1 MKLNKWGS
9 KFLLAPKLD
18 RRLRRILRKGFTLSI
33 AAGVILLLALA
44 SCTQAPK
51 PPLRVGF
58 VVWPGSES
66 MYLAR
71 DLGYYKNT
79 PIKML
84 DYPSDAE
91 LMRSYRNGELE
102 AITITLDECLTL
114 AETAPDVR
122 IVTIQD
128 VSNGGDAIIGRPAI
142 KKLQDLKGKR
152 FGVESP
158 ALGAFEIS
166 RALEQAGMTTQD
178 VKIVSLLV
186 SDDERAFKDG
196 SVDAVVT
203 YEPTVSKLRA
213 IGGNLLWSSKQIPG
227 EVLDVVAMR
236 ESAITQQ
243 PEAANALTTGWFRAL
258 DYLQKHPQDAA
269 RRMAAHEGLT
279 PEAFLKSLSGV
290 RIPDVEENQKI
301 LGKTDVAAL
310 TALKRLPNFLLE
322 KGLLKKT
329 VDLTSVFDARLVQ
342 DVEVATFKNKA

>member
-1 MKLNKWGS
+1 
-9 KFLLAPKLD
+9 
-18 RRLRRILRKGFTLSI
+18 
-33 AAGVILLLALA
+33 
-44 SCTQAPK
+44 
-51 PPLRVGF
+51 
-58 VVWPGSES
+58 

-114 AETAPDVR
+114 AETAPDIRV
-122 IVTIQD
+122 VTIQD
-128 VSNGGDAIIGRPAI
+128 FSNGGDAIVGRSAI
-142 KKLQDLKGKR
+142 KKLQDLKGR
-152 FGVESP
+152 RVGAESE
-158 ALGAFEIS
+158 ALGAFELS
-166 RALEQAGMTTQD
+166 RALEQVGMSAQD
-178 VKIVSLLV
+178 VQIVSLLV

-213 IGGNLLWSSKQIPG
+213 IGGNLLWNSKQIPG
-227 EVLDVVAMR
+227 EVMDVVAMR

-243 PEAANALTTGWFRAL
+243 AEAAKALTNGWFHAL

-279 PEAFLKSLSGV
+279 PEAFLKSLNGL

-310 TALKRLPNFLLE
+310 AALKRLPNFLLE

-342 DVEVATFKNKA
+342 DVEISTFKNKD